1 LRVCVDTTIFLDI
14 LKDEFRDFQDKL
26 YEALVRKEE
35 LVSPSVVY
43 GELLPQFKGSTKQ
56 IDEFLKEHRVKI
68 ESLDIVA
75 VTAAAKS
82 WIKYLTRKGRVKCP
96 NCGQK
101 MVYKAHFLSDF
112 FIGGFASAKCDAIL
126 SRDRGIYKKYFP
138 SLVGYENC
146 LAQSYRRG

>member
-1 LRVCVDTTIFLDI
+1 
-14 LKDEFRDFQDKL
+14 
-26 YEALVRKEE
+26 
-35 LVSPSVVY
+35 
-43 GELLPQFKGSTKQ
+43 LLPQFKGSTKQ
-56 IDEFLKEHRVKI
+56 IDEFLNEHRVKI

-82 WIKYLTRKGRVKCP
+82 WMKYLTRKGRVKCP
-96 NCGQK
+96 NCGHK
-101 MVYKAHFLSDF
+101 MVYQAHFLSDF

-126 SRDRGIYKKYFP
+126 TRDRGIYKKYFP